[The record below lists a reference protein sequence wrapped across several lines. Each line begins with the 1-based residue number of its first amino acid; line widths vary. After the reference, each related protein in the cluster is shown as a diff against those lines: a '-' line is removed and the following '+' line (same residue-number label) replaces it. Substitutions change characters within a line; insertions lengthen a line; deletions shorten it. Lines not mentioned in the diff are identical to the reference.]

1 MSPTK
6 TRLTQLAVA
15 LGLLALGFAGGYAW
29 MTRTSD
35 TTPPIGKSGADQA
48 RKVLYWY
55 DPMAPEQRFDKPG
68 KSPFMDMELL
78 PKYADEAMGGGTQI
92 DPRLQQNVG
101 IRTQEVTV
109 ESLGTAMRVPG
120 TLTWDLTQETVVSAR
135 MEGLITHVQVKAP
148 FTEVR
153 RGQALATVQAPA
165 WNAAI
170 AEAHALSQAQSAGAR
185 ELQGAAQQRLRS
197 LGVPSGASAR
207 SGVVLGADHSGV
219 VTEILAREG
228 QTVMPGTPLF
238 KINGLDTLW
247 LEASVPQAALGTLRP
262 GTSVQATVSAWP
274 AERFAGQIQALL
286 PQVDMASR
294 TQRARIVLR
303 NPQRRLVPGMFAEV
317 LVQPDAEQ
325 ALPVVP
331 TEALIATGRD
341 SRVIV
346 QDPDGS
352 FRPVRVS
359 AGRSVQGRTQI
370 VAGLAGGERVV
381 VSGQFLLDSEAS
393 LSGALERLG
402 AAQPTRPAS
411 ASGVHER
418 HDAGHEPRTV
428 VPSPSR
434 QPAPVAPDTS
444 TSTPPRCPVQYWYD
458 PMVPEKH
465 FDKPGK
471 SPFMD
476 MQLVPKFGPAAAAD
490 CQASEVMSE
499 AMEGTP

>member
-1 MSPTK
+1 M
-6 TRLTQLAVA
+6 
-15 LGLLALGFAGGYAW
+15 
-29 MTRTSD
+29 
-35 TTPPIGKSGADQA
+35 
-48 RKVLYWY
+48 
-55 DPMAPEQRFDKPG
+55 
-68 KSPFMDMELL
+68 
-78 PKYADEAMGGGTQI
+78 
-92 DPRLQQNVG
+92 
-101 IRTQEVTV
+101 
-109 ESLGTAMRVPG
+109 PG

-135 MEGLITHVQVKAP
+135 TEGLITHVQVKAP

-170 AEAHALSQAQSAGAR
+170 AEAHTLSQAQSASAR

-197 LGVPSGASAR
+197 LCSFWR
-207 SGVVLGADHSGV
+207 LGQKWRRAWRRPQWCRDRDP
-219 VTEILAREG
+219 AREG
-228 QTVMPGTPLF
+228 QTVIPGTPLF

-247 LEASVPQAALGTLRP
+247 LEASVPQAALGTLRL
-262 GTSVQATVSAWP
+262 GTSVQATVNAWP
-274 AERFAGQIQALL
+274 AERFGGQIRALL
-286 PQVDMASR
+286 PRSTWLV
-294 TQRARIVLR
+294 ARSGRELLR

-381 VSGQFLLDSEAS
+381 VSGQFLLDSEAN
-393 LSGALERLG
+393 LSGALD
-402 AAQPTRPAS
+402 RPALHNLQALPAHQVYTS
-411 ASGVHER
+411 AMTPGTTHALSCR
-418 HDAGHEPRTV
+418 HRPDSLRL
-428 VPSPSR
+428 SR
-434 QPAPVAPDTS
+434 QRPP
-444 TSTPPRCPVQYWYD
+444 PPRRHAARCSTGMTRWCRRSISTNRASHRSWICSWY
-458 PMVPEKH
+458 
-465 FDKPGK
+465 
-471 SPFMD
+471 
-476 MQLVPKFGPAAAAD
+476 LFGSAAAAD
-490 CQASEVMSE
+490 CRASAVMSE

>member
-101 IRTQEVTV
+101 IRTQEVAV
-109 ESLGTAMRVPG
+109 ESLGSAVRVPG

-238 KINGLDTLW
+238 
-247 LEASVPQAALGTLRP
+247 
-262 GTSVQATVSAWP
+262 
-274 AERFAGQIQALL
+274 
-286 PQVDMASR
+286 
-294 TQRARIVLR
+294 
-303 NPQRRLVPGMFAEV
+303 
-317 LVQPDAEQ
+317 
-325 ALPVVP
+325 
-331 TEALIATGRD
+331 
-341 SRVIV
+341 
-346 QDPDGS
+346 
-352 FRPVRVS
+352 
-359 AGRSVQGRTQI
+359 
-370 VAGLAGGERVV
+370 
-381 VSGQFLLDSEAS
+381 
-393 LSGALERLG
+393 
-402 AAQPTRPAS
+402 
-411 ASGVHER
+411 
-418 HDAGHEPRTV
+418 
-428 VPSPSR
+428 
-434 QPAPVAPDTS
+434 
-444 TSTPPRCPVQYWYD
+444 
-458 PMVPEKH
+458 
-465 FDKPGK
+465 
-471 SPFMD
+471 
-476 MQLVPKFGPAAAAD
+476 
-490 CQASEVMSE
+490 
-499 AMEGTP
+499 

>member
-1 MSPTK
+1 
-6 TRLTQLAVA
+6 
-15 LGLLALGFAGGYAW
+15 
-29 MTRTSD
+29 
-35 TTPPIGKSGADQA
+35 
-48 RKVLYWY
+48 
-55 DPMAPEQRFDKPG
+55 
-68 KSPFMDMELL
+68 
-78 PKYADEAMGGGTQI
+78 
-92 DPRLQQNVG
+92 
-101 IRTQEVTV
+101 
-109 ESLGTAMRVPG
+109 
-120 TLTWDLTQETVVSAR
+120 
-135 MEGLITHVQVKAP
+135 
-148 FTEVR
+148 
-153 RGQALATVQAPA
+153 
-165 WNAAI
+165 
-170 AEAHALSQAQSAGAR
+170 
-185 ELQGAAQQRLRS
+185 
-197 LGVPSGASAR
+197 
-207 SGVVLGADHSGV
+207 
-219 VTEILAREG
+219 
-228 QTVMPGTPLF
+228 
-238 KINGLDTLW
+238 
-247 LEASVPQAALGTLRP
+247 
-262 GTSVQATVSAWP
+262 
-274 AERFAGQIQALL
+274 
-286 PQVDMASR
+286 MASR

-325 ALPVVP
+325 PLPVVP

-370 VAGLAGGERVV
+370 VAGLVGGERVV

-402 AAQPTRPAS
+402 ATQPTGPTS
-411 ASGVHER
+411 ASGVNER
-418 HDAGHEPRTV
+418 HDAGHEARTV

-434 QPAPVAPDTS
+434 QPAPVAPETS
-444 TSTPPRCPVQYWYD
+444 PSTPPRCPVQYWYD

>member
-1 MSPTK
+1 M
-6 TRLTQLAVA
+6 
-15 LGLLALGFAGGYAW
+15 
-29 MTRTSD
+29 
-35 TTPPIGKSGADQA
+35 
-48 RKVLYWY
+48 
-55 DPMAPEQRFDKPG
+55 
-68 KSPFMDMELL
+68 
-78 PKYADEAMGGGTQI
+78 
-92 DPRLQQNVG
+92 
-101 IRTQEVTV
+101 
-109 ESLGTAMRVPG
+109 
-120 TLTWDLTQETVVSAR
+120 
-135 MEGLITHVQVKAP
+135 
-148 FTEVR
+148 
-153 RGQALATVQAPA
+153 
-165 WNAAI
+165 
-170 AEAHALSQAQSAGAR
+170 
-185 ELQGAAQQRLRS
+185 
-197 LGVPSGASAR
+197 
-207 SGVVLGADHSGV
+207 
-219 VTEILAREG
+219 
-228 QTVMPGTPLF
+228 
-238 KINGLDTLW
+238 
-247 LEASVPQAALGTLRP
+247 
-262 GTSVQATVSAWP
+262 
-274 AERFAGQIQALL
+274 
-286 PQVDMASR
+286 
-294 TQRARIVLR
+294 
-303 NPQRRLVPGMFAEV
+303 
-317 LVQPDAEQ
+317 
-325 ALPVVP
+325 PVVP

-359 AGRSVQGRTQI
+359 VGRSVQGRTQI